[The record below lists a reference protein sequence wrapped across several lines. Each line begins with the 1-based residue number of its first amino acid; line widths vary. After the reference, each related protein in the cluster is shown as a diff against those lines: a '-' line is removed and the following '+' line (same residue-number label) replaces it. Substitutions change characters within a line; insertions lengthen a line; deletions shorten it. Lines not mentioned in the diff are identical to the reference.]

1 MYENIGKSLGTD
13 YFRIADQLTD
23 EERGYLR
30 RTREERFGTT
40 LEQFVADREQRLD
53 GFRQSLAPLRMT
65 LQAQPFFGGE
75 GPLYPDYI
83 FLGCFQWVRCISDF
97 KVLATDDPV
106 ALWRERMLSLYD
118 GLAGKA
124 KGYPV

>member
-1 MYENIGKSLGTD
+1 MPRTTARPRPTARQE
-13 YFRIADQLTD
+13 LTCAC
-23 EERGYLR
+23 
-30 RTREERFGTT
+30 T
-40 LEQFVADREQRLD
+40 ACPAC
-53 GFRQSLAPLRMT
+53 S
-65 LQAQPFFGGE
+65 

-106 ALWRERMLSLYD
+106 ALWRGRMLSLYD